1 MRKLGNIRLALASDK
16 YQVKFQYATPLKIDF
31 FALTLMEI
39 IKRKKQFANKTFSEV
54 LLMLEIPTDL
64 HNIFEDRLNT
74 LITEYPEMVST
85 QYEEGCYLDCEVT
98 YFDLTILGEETYM
111 SKEIIEETKSFSDE
125 FIYVHNNNQLLNIRS
140 ANFQAENEAIVI
152 DTRKDESDEALI
164 EGFTKIISNQ
174 ITKFIPT
181 ANSKTRIFDMRITP
195 TNTIYLRD
203 NIEVNFDNDKLNFTH
218 KSPSILNAFLKQSKT
233 EKQRIRSKMFLY
245 LNVPHNHIN
254 MEMASIATQRSQPL
268 KMKVIFGKEKVLHK
282 EINEKG
288 IFEWNESTLVYNIP
302 NEESFVFAGI
312 TDKGKTL
319 VFKYSE
325 IEEEGYLIPLVD
337 EDYCYNNYLKVFNEV
352 YEQYKESLSHKE
364 TIKFI
369 LSIAPGDKFR
379 EIVKSVAE
387 QNKNSDEIVNLLLSI
402 NETATIEVLELN
414 KLYNKLLED
423 GKIKSISHN
432 TNLFA
437 LYYDYFKQL
446 DKLKVI
452 GFENYYSY
460 SPKDWDNFIK
470 EVRLLKPLFEKL
482 REKLTQEYKR
492 SLNDFFS
499 RIEDDYYDLA
509 PINEKIAKELITGDN
524 WQGDISKALNTSK
537 PNYLAIAA
545 TIRNK
550 YAEHLRKLEKQ
561 LDAKSDNSR
570 QGRKLIEF
578 AIRDND
584 KINRVYSAWRN
595 LCVLVHPETSSE
607 HRLIKGSEND
617 KKTAL
622 TNAINIYDQI
632 FSDKKDK
639 LKDDNNKSNKK
650 KK

>member
-1 MRKLGNIRLALASDK
+1 
-16 YQVKFQYATPLKIDF
+16 
-31 FALTLMEI
+31 
-39 IKRKKQFANKTFSEV
+39 
-54 LLMLEIPTDL
+54 
-64 HNIFEDRLNT
+64 
-74 LITEYPEMVST
+74 
-85 QYEEGCYLDCEVT
+85 
-98 YFDLTILGEETYM
+98 
-111 SKEIIEETKSFSDE
+111 
-125 FIYVHNNNQLLNIRS
+125 
-140 ANFQAENEAIVI
+140 
-152 DTRKDESDEALI
+152 
-164 EGFTKIISNQ
+164 
-174 ITKFIPT
+174 
-181 ANSKTRIFDMRITP
+181 
-195 TNTIYLRD
+195 
-203 NIEVNFDNDKLNFTH
+203 
-218 KSPSILNAFLKQSKT
+218 
-233 EKQRIRSKMFLY
+233 
-245 LNVPHNHIN
+245 